1 MIVKFT
7 QTGQVDKS
15 VFIHTGSDG
24 AQDEHEG
31 QMEYLGNAAPEFE
44 KNGHTRVQDLCSQ
57 G

>member
-15 VFIHTGSDG
+15 VFIHTSSNG
-24 AQDEHEG
+24 AQDEPEG
-31 QMEYLGNAAPEFE
+31 QMESLGNAAPDFE
-44 KNGHTRVQDLCSQ
+44 KNGHTRVQDLCRQ